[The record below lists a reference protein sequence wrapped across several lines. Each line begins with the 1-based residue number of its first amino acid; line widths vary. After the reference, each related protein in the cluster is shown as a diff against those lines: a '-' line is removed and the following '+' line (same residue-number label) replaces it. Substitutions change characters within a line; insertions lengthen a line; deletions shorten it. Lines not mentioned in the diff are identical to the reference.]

1 MEGAME
7 ETAAS
12 DLPAK
17 SSCRRV
23 WRVFAGTGADGLTC
37 STSIFS
43 LDRKQENSLDA
54 WPGGAAAYRKSYDAR
69 KRLLPSLYQT
79 PSIAGTSFSIQVHD
93 KCDNI
98 TTKAI

>member
-1 MEGAME
+1 MPLKLCV
-7 ETAAS
+7 T
-12 DLPAK
+12 
-17 SSCRRV
+17 RV
-23 WRVFAGTGADGLTC
+23 TGTPQFLYLTC